1 MKKCRANYSFEYAG
15 PARVVIRDIGPWDEH
30 PSVTNDVEA
39 VVQELVAEGHLREG
53 QQLYYFD
60 SDGQLDEILVKD
72 GRFLGFAP
80 GPADGR
86 FER

>member
-1 MKKCRANYSFEYAG
+1 MKKCRANYGFEYAG
-15 PARVVIRDIGPWDEH
+15 PNRVVIRDLGPWDKH

-39 VVQELVAEGHLREG
+39 VVQELVMEGHLREG
-53 QQLYYFD
+53 QRLYYFD

-72 GRFLGFAP
+72 GQFLGFAS